1 MSNIAMQGGATGTGT
16 VTLLAPVT
24 NTNRTIN
31 LPDSNGTIL
40 TTATG
45 KLPVQI
51 VTAQFGSVATGTTLI
66 PFDDTIPQNTE
77 GNEYMTLAITPTNVN
92 STLEIDVL
100 WNGGCNIANYMATA
114 LFQDSTASALST
126 SWATCPGI
134 NYPMFISLKH
144 LMTAGT
150 LSATTFKV
158 RVGGIAA
165 NTTTFNGFGGTRY
178 FGGVMASRITIKEY
192 LP

>member
-1 MSNIAMQGGATGTGT
+1 MQGGATGTGT

-24 NTNRTIN
+24 STDRTLT
-31 LPDSNGTIL
+31 LPDATGTL
-40 TTATG
+40 LSTSSG

-51 VTAQFGSVATGTTLI
+51 VTTQVGTLATGTTLV
-66 PFDDTIPQNTE
+66 PFDNTIPQSTE
-77 GNEYMTLAITPTNVN
+77 GDQYMTLAITPTNVN

-100 WNGGCNIANYMATA
+100 WCGGNSGGNYLAVC
-114 LFQDSTASALST
+114 LFQDSTANSLAA
-126 SWATCPGI
+126 SWNAGFQNNTPI
-134 NYPMFISLKH
+134 SISLKH

-158 RVGGIAA
+158 RCGGIGAG
-165 NTTTFNGFGGTRY
+165 TTTFNGFSGNQL